1 MRSLLMGVSL
11 LALMA
16 PTAYA
21 QYAPKPAAPQP
32 VPPYTSPRPAPQPV
46 APPSGSPYTAPR
58 PAPQAAPAQAE
69 AAKFLVFFDWDKATL
84 TPEARK
90 IIASAADEFK
100 KTGSTRIVATGH
112 TDLSGSPQ
120 YNLRLSERRADAV
133 KAELVRLGVPATVIT
148 TIGKGEEDPLVPTKD
163 GVREAQNRRVEI
175 VIPRPPKPPAEP
187 TKPVTAAP
195 AAPPPPPPAPSKWE
209 ASLGPWYGYNLRET
223 DRNDDLTSNLVGPEL
238 RLGYSLTPSWQLFA
252 DGVLFNTIGTSAKDG
267 WGARGLAGI
276 SHVWNAGAWHPFI
289 GPHVGYIAGRGTQD
303 GVVAGPELGVNY
315 DVSRNMFL
323 YARAAY
329 DNNFRNDF
337 GQGIVNGGLGA
348 GWRW

>member
-21 QYAPKPAAPQP
+21 QQAPKPAATQP
-32 VPPYTSPRPAPQPV
+32 VP
-46 APPSGSPYTAPR
+46 PYTAPR
-58 PAPQAAPAQAE
+58 PAAPQAATPSQAE
-69 AAKFLVFFDWDKATL
+69 AAKFLVFFDWDRSAL

-100 KTGSTRIVATGH
+100 RTGSTRIVATGH

-120 YNLRLSERRADAV
+120 YNLRLSERRAEAV
-133 KAELVRLGVPATVIT
+133 KAELIRLGVPATVIT
-148 TIGKGEEDPLVPTKD
+148 TVGKGEEDPLVPTKD
-163 GVREAQNRRVEI
+163 GVREPQNRRVEI
-175 VIPRPPKPPAEP
+175 VIPRPPKPAEP
-187 TKPVTAAP
+187 PKPATAAP
-195 AAPPPPPPAPSKWE
+195 AAPPPPKAPAPKWF

-223 DRNDDLTSNLVGPEL
+223 DRNDDLTSNLVGPDL
-238 RLGYSLTPSWQLFA
+238 RLGYYLTPNWVVKA
-252 DGVLFNTIGTSAKDG
+252 DGVLFNTVGTSAKDG

-276 SHVWNAGAWHPFI
+276 SHVWDLGAWEPFI

-303 GVVAGPELGVNY
+303 GVFVGPELGVNY
-315 DVSRNMFL
+315 ELHRNMFL
-323 YARAAY
+323 YARAGY

-337 GQGIVNGGLGA
+337 GQGIANGGIGA
-348 GWRW
+348 GYRW

>member
-21 QYAPKPAAPQP
+21 QQAPKPAATQP
-32 VPPYTSPRPAPQPV
+32 VP
-46 APPSGSPYTAPR
+46 PYTAPR
-58 PAPQAAPAQAE
+58 PAAPQAATPSQAE
-69 AAKFLVFFDWDKATL
+69 AAKFLVFFDWDRSAL

-100 KTGSTRIVATGH
+100 RTGSTRIVATGH

-120 YNLRLSERRADAV
+120 YNLRLSERRAEAV
-133 KAELVRLGVPATVIT
+133 KAELIRLGVPATVIT
-148 TIGKGEEDPLVPTKD
+148 TVGKGEEDPLVPTKD

-175 VIPRPPKPPAEP
+175 VIPRPPKPAEP
-187 TKPVTAAP
+187 PKPVTAAP
-195 AAPPPPPPAPSKWE
+195 AAPPPPAPKPPKWFV
-209 ASLGPWYGYNLRET
+209 SLGPWYGYNLRET
-223 DRNDDLTSNLVGPEL
+223 DRNDDLTSNLVGPDL
-238 RLGYSLTPSWQLFA
+238 RLGYYLTPNWVVKA
-252 DGVLFNTIGTSAKDG
+252 DGVLFNTVGTSAKDG

-276 SHVWNAGAWHPFI
+276 SHVWDLGAWEPFI

-303 GVVAGPELGVNY
+303 GVFAGPELGVNY
-315 DVSRNMFL
+315 ELHRNMFL
-323 YARAAY
+323 YARAGY

-348 GWRW
+348 GYRW